1 MVFGF
6 LTKVSTQWG
15 KKSFQQNSART
26 IIYVEIKKKVNFDL
40 YFIPY
45 TKCNMRQVNDLNVKL
60 EIISI
65 SEQNRSISLLIGA
78 SQIFLRHRKQ

>member
-6 LTKVSTQWG
+6 LTKVSTQQG

-26 IIYVEIKKKVNFDL
+26 IMYLEILKKVNFDL

-45 TKCNMRQVNDLNVKL
+45 TKCNTRQVNDLK
-60 EIISI
+60 S
-65 SEQNRSISLLIGA
+65 
-78 SQIFLRHRKQ
+78 